1 MPLPYLVLIISV
13 VVMLGATFFF
23 ILRRDH
29 D

>member
-1 MPLPYLVLIISV
+1 MPLPYLVLIISIV
-13 VVMLGATFFF
+13 FMLGATFFL